1 MCDNLHVLFRFLLM
15 SLSISIGLAQI
26 NPTVGAFQHNV
37 ALIVDAAHKA
47 HQQGVEILVF
57 PELALTS
64 YQPEDLMY
72 RPHFLQ
78 EQHRALQDLLAKVAS
93 FKDLHILLGH
103 LDEVDGQL
111 YNAAS
116 LIVNGQILQTY
127 HKQALPNYGVF
138 DEHRYFKAGSKA
150 STFIYKEHC
159 FAIAICEDVWL
170 TEVAT
175 QAKQNGAQSLLVLNA
190 SPYTMHKDE
199 QRIEVLKTNVS
210 SHQMNT
216 FYCNLVGGQD
226 ELVFDGSSLAVDT
239 QGKAVGELNAF
250 VSALGIYELNK
261 QNIVFKEVLSLLDA
275 QPAEMGQGL
284 LKKEE
289 ECIESEVWRAL
300 VLAIGD
306 YCRKN
311 GFKTVVLGLSGGID
325 SAVVM
330 AIAVDAL
337 GADKVRAVMMPSRYT
352 ADISVNDAAE
362 MVALL
367 NVQYD
372 EIAIAP
378 MFNAFLDTL
387 APSFTGLA
395 RDTTEENIQARIR
408 GILLMAFSNKFG
420 SLVLTTG
427 NKSELATGY
436 CTLYGDMVGGFA
448 ALKDIPKTLVY
459 RLSNWRNAIKPTIP
473 ERIITRPPSAEL
485 REDQKD
491 QDSLPEYDVLDAI
504 LERMMELNQSSQE
517 IIAAGF
523 KAEEVEKIAR
533 LLRINEYKRRQGAP
547 GPKITRRAFGRDW
560 RAPITNGYR
569 Y

>member
-1 MCDNLHVLFRFLLM
+1 MA
-15 SLSISIGLAQI
+15 SSITIGLAQI
-26 NPTVGAFQHNV
+26 NPTVGALAHNV
-37 ALIVDAAHKA
+37 DLIVHAAEQA
-47 HQQGVEILVF
+47 YQRGVEILVY
-57 PELALTS
+57 PELVLTG

-78 EQHRALQDLLAKVAS
+78 QHDEALQSLLERLS
-93 FKDLHILLGH
+93 GLQDLHILVGH
-103 LDEVDGQL
+103 LHQKNGKL

-116 LIVNGQILQTY
+116 LIVNGKIQQTY

-138 DEHRYFKAGSKA
+138 DEHRYFSAGTEPSLF
-150 STFIYKEHC
+150 TYKDHV

-175 QAKQNGAQSLLVLNA
+175 QAKQHGAQSLLVLNA
-190 SPYTMHKDE
+190 SPYTMQKDE
-199 QRIEVLKTNVS
+199 QRIEVLRANISTL
-210 SHQMNT
+210 HMNA
-216 FYCNLVGGQD
+216 FYCNIVGGQD
-226 ELVFDGSSLAVDT
+226 DLVFDGNSFVLDSLGRV
-239 QGKAVGELNAF
+239 VNELTPF
-250 VSALGIYELNK
+250 VSTLGIYTMAYSA
-261 QNIVFKEVLSLLDA
+261 IDA
-275 QPAEMGQGL
+275 TDAVMLGEQQPAKMALPLIKDNTES
-284 LKKEE
+284 
-289 ECIESEVWRAL
+289 IESEVWRAL
-300 VLAIGD
+300 VLATGD

-311 GFKTVVLGLSGGID
+311 GFKSVALGLSGGID
-325 SAVVM
+325 SAVVL

-337 GADKVRAVMMPSRYT
+337 GKENVRAVMMPSRYT

-362 MVALL
+362 MAQLV
-367 NVQYD
+367 NVKYD

-378 MFNAFLDTL
+378 MFGAFLDSL
-387 APSFTGLA
+387 SPAFKDLPV
-395 RDTTEENIQARIR
+395 DTTEENIQARIR
-408 GILLMAFSNKFG
+408 GVLLMAFSNKFG
-420 SLVLTTG
+420 ALILTTG

-448 ALKDIPKTLVY
+448 VIKDIPKTFVY
-459 RLSNWRNAIKPTIP
+459 RLANWRNSLGRVIP

-485 REDQKD
+485 RDNQTD

-504 LERMMELNQSSQE
+504 LERMMELNQSSEE

-523 KAEEVEKIAR
+523 EREAVEKIAR